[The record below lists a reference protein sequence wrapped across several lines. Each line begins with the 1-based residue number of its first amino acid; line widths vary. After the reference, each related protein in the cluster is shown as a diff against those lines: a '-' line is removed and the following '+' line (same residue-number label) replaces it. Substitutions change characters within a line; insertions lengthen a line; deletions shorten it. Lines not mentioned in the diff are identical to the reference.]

1 MALPT
6 GISPCTMAVEY
17 SLEGTAWVDIS
28 DFATVVTPPRQV
40 RTMGGTPVFGEDTYL
55 ITAGKREP
63 LDVAM
68 RYVYTEGTGDP
79 FEVFRQ
85 DFEEACGGPVYIRWS
100 PQGTAT
106 GNFSFTTSTTQ
117 TEVSEFEYPGG
128 EVTSADPMMTEIIA
142 HTGSITKAVRA

>member
-17 SLEGTAWVDIS
+17 SLNGTDWTDIS
-28 DFATVVTPPRQV
+28 DFATVVTMPRQV

-63 LDVAM
+63 LDVAV

-79 FEVFRQ
+79 FTVFLTE
-85 DFEEACGGPVYIRWS
+85 FETACGDPVYIRWS

-106 GNFSFTTSTTQ
+106 GNYSFTTSTTQ

-128 EVTSADPMMTEIIA
+128 EATSGDPMMTEIIA
-142 HTGSITKAVRA
+142 HTGSITQATRA